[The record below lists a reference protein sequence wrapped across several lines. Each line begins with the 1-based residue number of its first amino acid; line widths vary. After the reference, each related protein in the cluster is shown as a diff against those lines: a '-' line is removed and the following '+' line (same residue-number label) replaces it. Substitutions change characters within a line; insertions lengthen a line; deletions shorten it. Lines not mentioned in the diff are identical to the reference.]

1 MRLTFWKL
9 AVIGVIAVS
18 ITGCSSRKCYWY
30 NPARALEQARQDC
43 LECYDK
49 ALDTASEAMS
59 EYYANRYNTTAPEYL
74 YEDSLGM
81 SGADH
86 KALQGWTS
94 WGAAYQDRIF
104 RVCMRQKGY
113 CRKKA
118 ENLDPSVRKNT
129 LSIGNV
135 AGR

>member
-1 MRLTFWKL
+1 MRLTVWKL
-9 AVIGVIAVS
+9 AIIAVIAVS
-18 ITGCSSRKCYWY
+18 IAGCSSRKCYWY
-30 NPARALEQARQDC
+30 NPARTLEQARQDC
-43 LECYDK
+43 LECYDD

-59 EYYANRYNTTAPEYL
+59 EYYSNRYNTAAPEYY
-74 YEDSLGM
+74 YEEHMGM

-86 KALQGWTS
+86 RALQDWTS
-94 WGAAYQDRIF
+94 WGSAYQERIF

-113 CRKKA
+113 CRKKS
-118 ENLDPSVRKNT
+118 ENLDLSVRKNT